1 MKQKQNK
8 KNILYCFS
16 PPIMLATF
24 IIEIILA
31 IYTYLKIKPSRLKN
45 IGVATLTLLA
55 MFQLAEY
62 FVCSATGI
70 NGINIISRIGYISI
84 TLLLPLGLHMANE
97 IGGRRKHWSIY
108 LSYGLAIGFI
118 AFFVIMPG
126 SIKDSICTG
135 NYVIFRM
142 LGFSNIVYGT
152 FYFGLL
158 LAILIT
164 SVNLASKTKNKNK
177 RGALHWLIIATLSFT
192 LPTAI
197 IYFLAP
203 SAGSAIPSI
212 MCGFAIIYAI
222 ILALKILPLASKA
235 K

>member
-1 MKQKQNK
+1 MRQKQN

-45 IGVATLTLLA
+45 IGVATLVLLA
-55 MFQLAEY
+55 LFQLAEF

-70 NGINIISRIGYISI
+70 NGINIISRLGYISI
-84 TLLLPLGLHMANE
+84 TLLPPLGLHLANE
-97 IGGRRKHWSIY
+97 IGGRSKHWSTY
-108 LSYGLAIGFI
+108 LSYAMATGFI
-118 AFFVIMPG
+118 LFFIIMPG
-126 SIKDSICTG
+126 SINDSICTG

-152 FYFGLL
+152 YYFGLL
-158 LAILIT
+158 LAILII

-177 RGALHWLIIATLSFT
+177 KGALHWLIIATLSYT
-192 LPTAI
+192 LPVAL

-203 SAGSAIPSI
+203 SAGSAIPSV

>member
-1 MKQKQNK
+1 MRQKQN

-16 PPIMLATF
+16 PPIMLSTF

-31 IYTYLKIKPSRLKN
+31 IYTFLKIKPSRLKN
-45 IGVATLTLLA
+45 IGVATLVLLA
-55 MFQLAEY
+55 LFQLAEF
-62 FVCSATGI
+62 FVCSTIGI
-70 NGINIISRIGYISI
+70 NGINIISRVGYISI
-84 TLLLPLGLHMANE
+84 TLLLPLGLHLANE
-97 IGGRRKHWSIY
+97 IGGRRKHWTIY
-108 LSYGLAIGFI
+108 LSYGIAVGFI
-118 AFFVIMPG
+118 AFFIIIPG

-152 FYFGLL
+152 YYFGLL

-164 SVNLASKTKNKNK
+164 SVNLASRQKNKNK
-177 RGALHWLIIATLSFT
+177 RSALHWLIAATLSFT
-192 LPTAI
+192 LPVAL

-203 SAGSAIPSI
+203 SAGSAIPSV